1 MKSIALALLVALSP
15 MMASAENDTA
25 TQRLVEFKNL
35 NQKIESLEKAL
46 RLQTLTTQAVRQDNY
61 DLACKSQKEATL
73 ATHEAN
79 VRDVNSQSDRQYAEI
94 CTFSRATA
102 VDTPSW
108 LRPANPDNN
117 FEPAGIFVEYN
128 K

>member
-1 MKSIALALLVALSP
+1 MKKLLLLALFALP
-15 MMASAENDTA
+15 TMASAENDTA
-25 TQRLVEFKNL
+25 TQRLAEFKNL

-79 VRDVNSQSDRQYAEI
+79 VRDVNSQSDQQYAEI

-102 VDTPSW
+102 VDTPLW
-108 LRPANPDNN
+108 LRPTNPDNN
-117 FEPAGIFVEYN
+117 FEPAGIFVERN
-128 K
+128 